1 MLHEDRLP
9 LTAAS
14 ALTTRATDTIR
25 PRKEGSEVHS
35 PHQHVLQLD
44 IQGTPQAW
52 ISIEHAATHHAAGAV
67 AWCDGASP
75 LRTLR
80 GGWNVAEGRQS
91 LIEVFPIIALRGA
104 ARVNLF
110 DHAPSVAASK
120 LFRRDRMTCAYC
132 GQCFAERDL
141 QCEHIVP
148 ESRGGTWSW
157 MNLVAACASCN
168 GRKAART
175 PEEARMPLLYLPYV
189 PSRFEDFLLAGRNIR
204 ADVHEWL
211 AARLPK
217 ASRLS

>member
-1 MLHEDRLP
+1 LQ
-9 LTAAS
+9 AS
-14 ALTTRATDTIR
+14 
-25 PRKEGSEVHS
+25 
-35 PHQHVLQLD
+35 HQHVLQLD

-52 ISIEHAATHHAAGAV
+52 ISIEQAATHHATGAV
-67 AWCDGASP
+67 AWFEGAGP

-80 GGWNVAEGRQS
+80 GGWNAGTGRQS
-91 LIEVFPIIALRGA
+91 LVDVHPIIALHGA

-110 DHAPSVAASK
+110 EHEPAVSK
-120 LFRRDRMTCAYC
+120 GKLLRRDRMTCAYC
-132 GQCFAERDL
+132 GLRFPERDL

-148 ESRGGTWSW
+148 DSRGGAWSW
-157 MNLVAACASCN
+157 MNLVTACAWCN

-189 PSRFEDFLLAGRNIR
+189 PSRFEDFLLAGRHIR

-217 ASRLS
+217 ASRLN